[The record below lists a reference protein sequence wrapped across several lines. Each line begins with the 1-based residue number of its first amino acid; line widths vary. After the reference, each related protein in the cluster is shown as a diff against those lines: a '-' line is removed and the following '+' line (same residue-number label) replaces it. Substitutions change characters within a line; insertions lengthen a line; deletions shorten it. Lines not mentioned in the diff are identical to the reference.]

1 MQRKAKKK
9 NQYNIKEKS
18 NIATKQKIFIE
29 YIITV

>member
-9 NQYNIKEKS
+9 QYNIKEKS